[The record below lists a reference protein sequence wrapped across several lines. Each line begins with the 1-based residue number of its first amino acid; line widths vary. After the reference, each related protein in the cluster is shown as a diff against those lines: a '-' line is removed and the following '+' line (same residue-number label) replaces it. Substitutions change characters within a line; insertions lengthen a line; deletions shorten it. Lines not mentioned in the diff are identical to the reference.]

1 MAFDGIVIA
10 NLVKEFSDAL
20 TGGKI
25 AKITQTERDELLF
38 TIKNF
43 RETKRLLLSV
53 NASLPLAYLTDTN
66 KQGPMTAP
74 NFCMLLRKHIGSGRI
89 VSISQPGLERCIHF
103 EIEHLDEM
111 GDLCRKLL
119 IVELMGKSAISF
131 SAALTAR
138 SSTVS
143 NISPCRSAPCA
154 RFCRT
159 AIFPPA
165 RRSRTQDPLTASA
178 DDFAPFWHSH
188 RHRQKSHFTNFT
200 VL

>member
-74 NFCMLLRKHIGSGRI
+74 NSACCFASTSEADASCPSASRVWSAVFILRSNIWTRW
-89 VSISQPGLERCIHF
+89 VT
-103 EIEHLDEM
+103 
-111 GDLCRKLL
+111 
-119 IVELMGKSAISF
+119 
-131 SAALTAR
+131 SAASCL
-138 SSTVS
+138 SS
-143 NISPCRSAPCA
+143 N
-154 RFCRT
+154 
-159 AIFPPA
+159 
-165 RRSRTQDPLTASA
+165 
-178 DDFAPFWHSH
+178 
-188 RHRQKSHFTNFT
+188 
-200 VL
+200 

>member
-89 VSISQPGLERCIHF
+89 VSASRVWNAVFILRSNTWTRW
-103 EIEHLDEM
+103 
-111 GDLCRKLL
+111 
-119 IVELMGKSAISF
+119 VT
-131 SAALTAR
+131 SAASCLL
-138 SSTVS
+138 S
-143 NISPCRSAPCA
+143 N
-154 RFCRT
+154 
-159 AIFPPA
+159 
-165 RRSRTQDPLTASA
+165 
-178 DDFAPFWHSH
+178 
-188 RHRQKSHFTNFT
+188 
-200 VL
+200 